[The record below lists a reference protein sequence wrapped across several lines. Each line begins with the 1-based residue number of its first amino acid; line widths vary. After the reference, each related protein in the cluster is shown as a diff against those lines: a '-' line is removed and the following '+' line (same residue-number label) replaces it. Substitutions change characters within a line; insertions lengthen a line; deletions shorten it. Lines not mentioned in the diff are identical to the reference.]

1 MIAFS
6 SVKNSKPERN
16 LTTLQY
22 MILIVFKYLTP
33 RGFRGLTFFPF
44 VFLMNKEDV
53 LDKVFVN
60 HEKIHL
66 RQQLELLVLPFYVW
80 YVIEF
85 LIRWII
91 TKDKNVAYRNISF
104 EKEAYTNEKDL
115 NYLKSRS
122 FWNFLNYF

>member
-1 MIAFS
+1 
-6 SVKNSKPERN
+6 
-16 LTTLQY
+16 

-122 FWNFLNYF
+122 FWIFLNYF

>member
-1 MIAFS
+1 
-6 SVKNSKPERN
+6 
-16 LTTLQY
+16 

-44 VFLMNKEDV
+44 VFLMNNEDV

-66 RQQLELLVLPFYVW
+66 RQQVELLVLPFYVW

-85 LIRWII
+85 LIRWIM

-115 NYLKSRS
+115 NYLQSRS
-122 FWNFLNYF
+122 FWKFLNYF

>member
-1 MIAFS
+1 
-6 SVKNSKPERN
+6 
-16 LTTLQY
+16 
-22 MILIVFKYLTP
+22 MILILFKYLTP

-44 VFLMNKEDV
+44 VFIKNKEDV

-66 RQQLELLVLPFYVW
+66 RQQIELLVIPFYVC
-80 YVIEF
+80 YGIEF
-85 LIRWII
+85 FIRWII

-115 NYLKSRS
+115 NYIESRS
-122 FWNFLNYF
+122 FWKFLNYF

>member
-1 MIAFS
+1 
-6 SVKNSKPERN
+6 
-16 LTTLQY
+16 

-80 YVIEF
+80 YVMEF
-85 LIRWII
+85 LIRWIM

>member
-1 MIAFS
+1 
-6 SVKNSKPERN
+6 
-16 LTTLQY
+16 
-22 MILIVFKYLTP
+22 
-33 RGFRGLTFFPF
+33 
-44 VFLMNKEDV
+44 MNKEDV

-66 RQQLELLVLPFYVW
+66 RQQLELLVLLFYVW
-80 YVIEF
+80 YVMEF

-122 FWNFLNYF
+122 FWIFLNYF

>member
-1 MIAFS
+1 
-6 SVKNSKPERN
+6 
-16 LTTLQY
+16 

-66 RQQLELLVLPFYVW
+66 RQQLELLVLLFYVW
-80 YVIEF
+80 YVMEF

-122 FWNFLNYF
+122 FWKFLNYF

>member
-1 MIAFS
+1 
-6 SVKNSKPERN
+6 
-16 LTTLQY
+16 

-85 LIRWII
+85 LIRWIM

-122 FWNFLNYF
+122 FWKFLNYF

>member
-1 MIAFS
+1 MI
-6 SVKNSKPERN
+6 V
-16 LTTLQY
+16 
-22 MILIVFKYLTP
+22 ILFKYLTP

-44 VFLMNKEDV
+44 VFIKKKEDV

-66 RQQLELLVLPFYVW
+66 RQQIELLVIPFYVW
-80 YVIEF
+80 YGIEF

-115 NYLKSRS
+115 NYIESRS
-122 FWNFLNYF
+122 FWKFLNYF

>member
-1 MIAFS
+1 
-6 SVKNSKPERN
+6 
-16 LTTLQY
+16 
-22 MILIVFKYLTP
+22 MILIVFKYLNP

-44 VFLMNKEDV
+44 VFLKNNEDE

-66 RQQLELLVLPFYVW
+66 RQQIELLVFPFYVW
-80 YVIEF
+80 YGIEF

-91 TKDKNVAYRNISF
+91 TKEKNVAYRNISF

-115 NYLKSRS
+115 NYIESRS
-122 FWNFLNYF
+122 FWKFLNYF

>member
-1 MIAFS
+1 
-6 SVKNSKPERN
+6 
-16 LTTLQY
+16 

-66 RQQLELLVLPFYVW
+66 RQQLELLVLPFFVW

>member
-1 MIAFS
+1 
-6 SVKNSKPERN
+6 
-16 LTTLQY
+16 

-44 VFLMNKEDV
+44 VILTNKKDA
-53 LDKVFVN
+53 LDKVCVN

-80 YVIEF
+80 YGIEF
-85 LIRWII
+85 VIWLLIL
-91 TKDKNVAYRNISF
+91 KAKKQAYKRISF
-104 EKEAYTNEKDL
+104 EREAYENEKDL

-122 FWNFLNYF
+122 FWKFLKYL